1 MLDIDSEFA
10 EVRKQFISIYD
21 LVNEIKIKSNQ
32 NDISKVCRW
41 ILKRINDSGEVFPF
55 LYRLNDNYIFEF
67 VFINSYGNDDDLEYF
82 VGELNDIITDDRT
95 LSREEYENFNI
106 KLRGNIYETGF
117 KREEIEKVF
126 PEISAEKKKRCDDVK
141 VTYSTTE
148 NSDFSVS
155 EAENTNHIRE
165 LGDSYENSSEGLEA
179 LKEILY
185 QFWSTFDPNDVN
197 TAPTK
202 KEIINYLTEKG
213 ISKNMAESIDM
224 ILRPEVVK
232 KRGIPT
238 NKGW

>member
-1 MLDIDSEFA
+1 M
-10 EVRKQFISIYD
+10 
-21 LVNEIKIKSNQ
+21 
-32 NDISKVCRW
+32 
-41 ILKRINDSGEVFPF
+41 
-55 LYRLNDNYIFEF
+55 
-67 VFINSYGNDDDLEYF
+67 
-82 VGELNDIITDDRT
+82 
-95 LSREEYENFNI
+95 
-106 KLRGNIYETGF
+106 
-117 KREEIEKVF
+117 
-126 PEISAEKKKRCDDVK
+126 
-141 VTYSTTE
+141 
-148 NSDFSVS
+148 
-155 EAENTNHIRE
+155 
-165 LGDSYENSSEGLEA
+165 EA